1 MSAAHPP
8 KGGDVDGDDANQAT
22 PDDEHN
28 NQELNPAR
36 LDAADFAS
44 LHSRVSA
51 QRANDA
57 AEAEQ
62 AELRARCER
71 VFTILFNPRTENE
84 GIYSIAVDEIDP
96 EAVDDDGARRSR
108 AAAAHDDDA
117 AQSHDGGQPPPGM
130 RRMNI
135 VLGFE
140 EREDAAVYARVLR
153 AHDLFAPE
161 VSEIETDELVR
172 FCDESADA
180 GVRLQLVPRG
190 TQLTP
195 PKITLDEV
203 CVRMERRVMRR
214 RRAGQR
220 SERDANRA
228 PSRGRRR
235 APSVASRRVCRSV
248 TRLPH
253 DAHAQLVAD
262 SRPPAAP
269 PASQLDI
276 DATDEEN
283 IYGRG
288 PAADA
293 RRAQEAEERRVAE
306 RLDAADQ
313 RRRGWGSDDSE
324 PAQDNKWPSAHP
336 VHDDGRRPVR
346 QPSVT
351 MAVRRRAPS
360 ASADDSAVEVAPR
373 RRRPVRMPSTVR
385 RLRRSARDVVDD
397 DDAPA
402 AGESGTGY
410 VRRRP
415 RSFEVP
421 PVIQSS
427 ARWSAPRYSVDND
440 DDDVQRRSE
449 DEDDELYDD
458 DDDDDDYEIYYDDD
472 SSAQLS
478 DSATDDLSPRAGE
491 VGFNFAA
498 DDGDLA
504 GGGGGTTF
512 FEDDRGDDAND
523 ANDAND
529 AVDDPI
535 AGGEGAGDA
544 DGDEFSDD
552 EMAAVRARLNKLMG
566 SDGGGDA
573 PKQ

>member
-1 MSAAHPP
+1 MRTTLFALACVAIITPALAWVSPSSSGGRVARSSQRLSSPTALSAAHPP

-28 NQELNPAR
+28 NQELNPAH

-44 LHSRVSA
+44 LQSRVST

-62 AELRARCER
+62 GELRARCER

-96 EAVDDDGARRSR
+96 EAVDDDGARRRR

-195 PKITLDEV
+195 PKITLDE
-203 CVRMERRVMRR
+203 
-214 RRAGQR
+214 
-220 SERDANRA
+220 
-228 PSRGRRR
+228 
-235 APSVASRRVCRSV
+235 
-248 TRLPH
+248 
-253 DAHAQLVAD
+253 
-262 SRPPAAP
+262 
-269 PASQLDI
+269 LDI

-293 RRAQEAEERRVAE
+293 RRAQEAEEHRVAE

-324 PAQDNKWPSAHP
+324 PAQHNKWPSAHP

-360 ASADDSAVEVAPR
+360 ASADDTAVEVAPR
-373 RRRPVRMPSTVR
+373 RRRPVRMPSTAT

-402 AGESGTGY
+402 ASESDTGY
-410 VRRRP
+410 VRRRS

-440 DDDVQRRSE
+440 DDDAQRRSE

-458 DDDDDDYEIYYDDD
+458 DDDDDYEIYYDDD
-472 SSAQLS
+472 SAAQLS

-491 VGFNFAA
+491 VSFNFAA

-512 FEDDRGDDAND
+512 FEDDRGEDDAND
-523 ANDAND
+523 T
-529 AVDDPI
+529 VEDPI
-535 AGGEGAGDA
+535 ADGEGAGDA
-544 DGDEFSDD
+544 DGDEFSDA
-552 EMAAVRARLNKLMG
+552 EMAAARARLSKLMG
-566 SDGGGDA
+566 SDGDGDGGDA